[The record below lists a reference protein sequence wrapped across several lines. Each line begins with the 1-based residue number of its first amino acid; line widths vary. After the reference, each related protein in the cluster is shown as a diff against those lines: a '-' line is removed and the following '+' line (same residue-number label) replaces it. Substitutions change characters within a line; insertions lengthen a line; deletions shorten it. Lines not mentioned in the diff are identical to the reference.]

1 MGIRGLTTFIQN
13 RAHLYLENYELH
25 DTNVV
30 IDGNSIACQLYK
42 WHTFSHDCFG
52 GDYDKFSRAVHNF
65 FDLLSQCNIIPY
77 VVLDGGYEH
86 RKVNTVISRMKKKI
100 KSANQLNCVTETS
113 ISVFPLF
120 IRQTFRDVLAERNI
134 KHVGCDFEGDT
145 ETSNIARTLN
155 CPVLSFDSDYFIFDV
170 LYIPFSTF
178 EMAVKRG
185 KSKNTTTYKYIA
197 CNIYRVEKFLKSFN
211 GLQKNS
217 LPVLAVL
224 LGNDY
229 VKRGVFTMF
238 YQNLKIQKCHG
249 IQSDQQKRIKSL
261 LVWLQNE
268 TVESALKKV
277 LSRYKKGRRNI
288 IMYKIKQA
296 IKGYN
301 CFDSKYLK
309 YLGIEPKVVDK
320 KNVDIDL
327 ETINNSIEEPDESES
342 HTEVED
348 TGGEPDKSESQSEAE
363 DTGGESSP
371 PEEDNLF
378 VEESPEMGVPSRFLE
393 KFRTCIYPPC
403 FMDILIQNKYYCI
416 PQVDNNALEH
426 SHKICFDILSA
437 IHKILSNSNEN
448 LLCIGRKG
456 AEGVAKEKVP
466 ICDISLPSYNEIEAL
481 SNSESTKYIFN
492 ILGVDN
498 SYEDCLKMFP
508 DSWHTLLLSLYYY
521 LKKSTTSF
529 GWPIVYG
536 IILSRLIL
544 SCVDIKLGT
553 FFRSSKVFCKKF
565 GNFVSDNKH
574 NETVVQDVKGALD
587 TISQPDSILCLK
599 ALISYFEM
607 DHKMTTNYKS
617 FDRSLVHSISE
628 FQSCFMHV
636 DYLNVLFDCPFSN
649 FYISKTLNCTFV
661 YNITKNLTKRTNLD
675 EYMKL
680 VLKDSP
686 SVLYSLNVIVSA
698 MKKFIQIEAPQQVIK
713 KRRKKKTA
721 KEVYEEAEKIEFDSD
736 EEAEFDPNNKF
747 ALLRIC

>member
-25 DTNVV
+25 DSNIV

-42 WHTFSHDCFG
+42 WHTSSHDCFG
-52 GDYDKFSRAVHNF
+52 GDYDKFRRAIHDF
-65 FDLLSQCNIIPY
+65 FDLLNQCNITPY

-113 ISVFPLF
+113 ISVFPLL
-120 IRQTFRDVLAERNI
+120 IKQTFRDVLAELKM

-170 LYIPFSTF
+170 LYVPFSTF
-178 EMAVKRG
+178 EMAVKR
-185 KSKNTTTYKYIA
+185 SKTRNTKTSYKYIA
-197 CNIYRVEKFLKSFN
+197 CKVYRVEKFLKSFE
-211 GLQKNS
+211 GLQKTS

-249 IQSDQQKRIKSL
+249 TQSDQQKRIKSL

-309 YLGIEPKVVDK
+309 YLGIEPNLADK
-320 KNVDIDL
+320 TNVDIDL
-327 ETINNSIEEPDESES
+327 ETINNSVEEPDESES
-342 HTEVED
+342 HSEVED
-348 TGGEPDKSESQSEAE
+348 TE
-363 DTGGESSP
+363 GESSS
-371 PEEDNLF
+371 PEEDVLF
-378 VEESPEMGVPSRFLE
+378 VEESPEMDVPSRFLE
-393 KFRTCIYPPC
+393 KFRLCIYPPC

-416 PQVDNNALEH
+416 PQVENNALEH

-437 IHKILSNSNEN
+437 IHSILTSNNEN

-466 ICDISLPSYNEIEAL
+466 ICNISLPSYNEIEAL
-481 SNSESTKYIFN
+481 SKSESRKYIFN
-492 ILGVDN
+492 ILSIDN
-498 SYEDCLKMFP
+498 SYEDCLKIFP
-508 DSWHTLLLSLYYY
+508 DSWHILLLSLYYY

-529 GWPIVYG
+529 GWPMVYG
-536 IILSRLIL
+536 IILSKLIL
-544 SCVDIKLGT
+544 TCVDIKLET
-553 FFRSSKVFCKKF
+553 FCRSSKAFFKKF
-565 GNFVSDNKH
+565 GNFVSNNKP
-574 NETVVQDVKGALD
+574 NETVVQGVNGALD

-607 DHKMTTNYKS
+607 DYKMTTNYKS

-628 FQSCFMHV
+628 FQSCAMHV
-636 DYLNVLFDCPFSN
+636 EYLNVLFDCPFSN
-649 FYISKTLNCTFV
+649 FCISKTLNCTFV
-661 YNITKNLTKRTNLD
+661 YNITKNLNKRTNLD

-680 VLKDSP
+680 LLKDSP
-686 SVLYSLNVIVSA
+686 SVLYSLNFIVTA
-698 MKKFIQIEAPQQVIK
+698 IKNYIQIEAPQQVIK

-721 KEVYEEAEKIEFDSD
+721 KEVYEETEKVEFDSD
-736 EEAEFDPNNKF
+736 GEVEFDPNNKF